1 MMMDIFRE
9 KERFRADELQV
20 ALEES
25 ELRCQKQEESFGQ
38 EKNELVK
45 KLEEEKMKTVQLASE
60 LKDKLRELTDQ
71 YEVQIETPKPFQL

>member
-1 MMMDIFRE
+1 MMTDIFRE

-25 ELRCQKQEESFGQ
+25 ELRCQKQEESSEQ
-38 EKNELVK
+38 EKSELVK
-45 KLEEEKMKTVQLASE
+45 KLEEEKMKTVQIASE

-71 YEVQIETPKPFQL
+71 YEVKTKMRLPFRL

>member
-9 KERFRADELQV
+9 RERFRADELQV

-25 ELRCQKQEESFGQ
+25 ELRCQKQEEFFGQ

>member
-45 KLEEEKMKTVQLASE
+45 KLEEEKMETVQLASE

-71 YEVQIETPKPFQL
+71 YEVQIETPKPFRL

>member
-1 MMMDIFRE
+1 MMDIFRE

-25 ELRCQKQEESFGQ
+25 ELRCQKQEEFFGQ